1 MQWPVKKEINLDS
14 DDQHL
19 LSLHTLS
26 SSIPH
31 HRLHGGNH
39 FQHDCISPL
48 NQSQVSYKKIWWI
61 NMPTARHQAREWIF
75 HVTKH
80 ISRTYWLECAFPA
93 VIGGKHERGGLRY
106 GNTAALSTLPAAQR
120 AQIGTVIACSDG
132 AWAEPQLG
140 PRYLLGSTP
149 KHLPSIQGNSNI
161 SPQPGIST
169 MFVNNT
175 V

>member
-39 FQHDCISPL
+39 FQHHCISPL
-48 NQSQVSYKKIWWI
+48 NRSQVSYKIWWI
-61 NMPTARHQAREWIF
+61 NMPTAREQARKWIF

-93 VIGGKHERGGLRY
+93 VIGDKHERGGLRY
-106 GNTAALSTLPAAQR
+106 GGTAALSTLPAARR
-120 AQIGTVIACSDG
+120 AQVVTVIACSAG
-132 AWAEPQLG
+132 AWPELQLG
-140 PRYLLGSTP
+140 PRYLLGSTTP
-149 KHLPSIQGNSNI
+149 ATQGNSAWYQYN
-161 SPQPGIST
+161 
-169 MFVNNT
+169 VCH
-175 V
+175 